1 MRSINKADIDEVK
14 PERDPREDYFP
25 IWCYP
30 LPELQDTFFMAI
42 SYDPLCLDLKFN
54 HHYASSGDDLIRE
67 FLNDEHKIFQ
77 VYVVSLSNQVPGLV
91 PLEQVEKMTY
101 GYVYDE
107 QNKHTSNAYR
117 VHTKTNNQY
126 TFSEF
131 GEISSG
137 VIHEEKL
144 LFTAKSL
151 FAHFTY

>member
-1 MRSINKADIDEVK
+1 MSVSKQ
-14 PERDPREDYFP
+14 
-25 IWCYP
+25 
-30 LPELQDTFFMAI
+30 LP
-42 SYDPLCLDLKFN
+42 
-54 HHYASSGDDLIRE
+54 G
-67 FLNDEHKIFQ
+67 
-77 VYVVSLSNQVPGLV
+77 VVT
-91 PLEQVEKMTY
+91 LEKMEKMTY

-126 TFSEF
+126 TFSDF

-151 FAHFTY
+151 FARFTY